1 MNQNTSP
8 AGRQRLIALD
18 LDGTL
23 VDSAPDLARSVDAL
37 LQHLGKAPVGLDQV
51 HRWIGNGSPM
61 LVRRA
66 MTGEMWPTG
75 DPAGHAEAV
84 EWFHAH
90 YLEHMADTS
99 TLFPGVREG
108 LIMLRESGHT
118 LACVTNKSRPFC
130 APLLKTLGIFDLLDQ
145 VACAEDFKRLKPDPE
160 PLLTTAER
168 FGQLPAEC
176 VMVGDSENDVAA
188 ARAAGFRIVCVPYG
202 YRRCH
207 QASELGADAI
217 INSLAELPAW
227 IEANF

>member
-1 MNQNTSP
+1 MTTSE
-8 AGRQRLIALD
+8 RRRLIALD

-37 LQHLGKAPVGLDQV
+37 LQHLGKQPVGLAQV

-66 MTGEMWPTG
+66 MTGEMWPDV
-75 DPAGHAEAV
+75 DPEGHAEAV
-84 EWFHAH
+84 EWFHDY
-90 YLEHMADTS
+90 YLAHMADTS

-108 LIMLRESGHT
+108 LLMLREAGYL

-130 APLLKTLGIFDLLDQ
+130 APLLSTLGILDLLDA

-160 PLLTTAER
+160 PLLATAAR
-168 FGQLPAEC
+168 FGVSPQDC

-202 YRRCH
+202 YRRCEL
-207 QASELGADAI
+207 ATELGADAVI
-217 INSLAELPAW
+217 DGLDALPAW
-227 IEANF
+227 LAAHP